1 MLKNKHIR
9 FKPFMAVKV
18 KSLHLTPFVII
29 ILRMIC
35 FKKLVRGALYIV
47 LKGIIARYSPMV
59 RQVQARP
66 SQ

>member
-18 KSLHLTPFVII
+18 KSLHLTPFVITT
-29 ILRMIC
+29 LRMIC
-35 FKKLVRGALYIV
+35 FRKLVREALYIV
-47 LKGIIARYSPMV
+47 LKGIIARYSLMA
-59 RQVQARP
+59 RQVQVRP